1 MLHAGIEKE
10 SLRTPYEILVDEL
23 PGKYHAK
30 LAVVSGPSFAKEI
43 GIGLPTSV
51 TCAAHDSEAGRFG
64 RVLKTLQGFLSTYK
78 AIYGISWIFCHW
90 IFCFCEVL
98 VHPCRYYFCSRWQ
111 SRFKWP

>member
-1 MLHAGIEKE
+1 MYFLVLRAGIEKE

-51 TCAAHDSEAGRFG
+51 TCASHDSEAGRFA
-64 RVLKTLQGFLSTYK
+64 RVLKT
-78 AIYGISWIFCHW
+78 
-90 IFCFCEVL
+90 
-98 VHPCRYYFCSRWQ
+98 
-111 SRFKWP
+111 